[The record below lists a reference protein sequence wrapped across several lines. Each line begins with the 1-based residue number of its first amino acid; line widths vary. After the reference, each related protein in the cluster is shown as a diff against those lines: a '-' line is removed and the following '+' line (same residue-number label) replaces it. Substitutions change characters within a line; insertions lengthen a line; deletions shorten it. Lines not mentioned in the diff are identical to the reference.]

1 MMATI
6 DDDAKE
12 SPSLLRLLLGH
23 TLGLILVVTS
33 HHTNEQVA
41 STLRGAGDDDA
52 SPGAL
57 TSLVQNFVSSHD
69 LRDRDLDSDP
79 INELAML
86 LAAQYIQ
93 GGGVAS

>member
-6 DDDAKE
+6 DDDAEE

-52 SPGAL
+52 GA
-57 TSLVQNFVSSHD
+57 
-69 LRDRDLDSDP
+69 
-79 INELAML
+79 
-86 LAAQYIQ
+86 
-93 GGGVAS
+93 GGANCDADGEGPENKFDCGIYGITGD